1 MSNTIVHILLL
12 SDICANICQYTELN
26 IYKLS
31 PIKFQMNHNEIKLF
45 SPATVANVACGFDV
59 LGFCLDTVGDEMVI
73 RKVDKKGIRITK
85 IEGFKLPFETEL
97 NVAGVSALAM
107 YQELQPD
114 CGFEIEIKKNIK
126 PGSGI
131 GSSAA
136 SAVGS
141 VYGINAL
148 LESPLNK
155 TQLTRFAMKGEAF
168 ASGSEHA
175 DNIAPALFGG
185 FTLVKS
191 VNPLEILQIP
201 SPDNLYVT
209 IIHPQIEIKTAISRA
224 ILPKNIALQDAVTQW
239 ANVGSFIHSLHTSDY
254 PLMKR
259 SLHDVIIEP
268 HRSKLIPHYDEVK
281 KQTLNVGALGTNISG
296 SGPSIFSLCEG
307 IKTANQVK
315 DVMRKIYSNTG
326 IDFDI
331 HVSKM
336 NTQGVKVL

>member
-1 MSNTIVHILLL
+1 MLFLFLYIFLRS
-12 SDICANICQYTELN
+12 
-26 IYKLS
+26 
-31 PIKFQMNHNEIKLF
+31 FQINKSEIKLF

-59 LGFCLDTVGDEMVI
+59 LGLCLDTIGDEMVV
-73 RKVDKKGIRITK
+73 RKVDKKGVRITK

-148 LESPLNK
+148 LGSPLNK
-155 TQLTRFAMKGEAF
+155 TQLTQFAIKGEAL

-224 ILPKNIALQDAVTQW
+224 ILPKNVPLKAAINQW

-254 PLMKR
+254 PLMQR

-268 HRSKLIPHYDEVK
+268 HRSKLIPYYNGVK
-281 KQTLNVGALGTNISG
+281 QQTLNAGALGTNISG
-296 SGPSIFSLCEG
+296 SGPSIFSLCKG
-307 IKTANQVK
+307 IENANKVR
-315 DVMRKIYSNTG
+315 DVMRNIYSNTG
-326 IDFDI
+326 IEFDV
-331 HVSKM
+331 HVSKI
-336 NTQGVKVL
+336 NTQGVKIL

>member
-1 MSNTIVHILLL
+1 
-12 SDICANICQYTELN
+12 
-26 IYKLS
+26 
-31 PIKFQMNHNEIKLF
+31 MNKNEIKLF

-59 LGFCLDTVGDEMVI
+59 LGLCLDTIGDEMVV
-73 RKVDKKGIRITK
+73 RKVDEKGVRITK
-85 IEGFKLPFETEL
+85 IEGFKLPFETAL

-107 YQELQPD
+107 YQELEPD

-148 LESPLNK
+148 LGSPLNK
-155 TQLTRFAMKGEAF
+155 TQLTQFAIKGEAL

-191 VNPLEILQIP
+191 VSPLEILQIP

-224 ILPKNIALQDAVTQW
+224 ILPKNVPLKNAIIQW
-239 ANVGSFIHSLHTSDY
+239 ANVGSFIHSLHTRDY
-254 PLMKR
+254 PFMQR

-268 HRSKLIPHYDEVK
+268 HRSKLIPHYNEVK
-281 KQTLNVGALGTNISG
+281 QQTLNVGALGTNISG

-307 IKTANQVK
+307 IENANKVG
-315 DVMRKIYSNTG
+315 DVMRNIYSNTG
-326 IDFDI
+326 IKFDVHI
-331 HVSKM
+331 SKI
-336 NTQGVKVL
+336 NTQGVKIL

>member
-1 MSNTIVHILLL
+1 MKKS
-12 SDICANICQYTELN
+12 
-26 IYKLS
+26 
-31 PIKFQMNHNEIKLF
+31 EIKLF

-59 LGFCLDTVGDEMVI
+59 LGLCLDTIGDEMVV
-73 RKVDKKGIRITK
+73 RKVDKKGVRITK

-148 LESPLNK
+148 LGSPLNK
-155 TQLTRFAMKGEAF
+155 TQLTQFAIKGEAL

-191 VNPLEILQIP
+191 VSPLEILQIP

-224 ILPKNIALQDAVTQW
+224 ILPKNVPLKAAINQW

-254 PLMKR
+254 PLMQR

-268 HRSKLIPHYDEVK
+268 HRSKLIPYYNEVK
-281 KQTLNVGALGTNISG
+281 QQTLNVGALGTNISG
-296 SGPSIFSLCEG
+296 SGPSIFSLCKG
-307 IKTANQVK
+307 IENANKVR
-315 DVMRKIYSNTG
+315 DVMRNIYSNTG
-326 IDFDI
+326 IEFDV
-331 HVSKM
+331 HVSKI
-336 NTQGVKVL
+336 NTQGVKIL

>member
-1 MSNTIVHILLL
+1 
-12 SDICANICQYTELN
+12 
-26 IYKLS
+26 
-31 PIKFQMNHNEIKLF
+31 MNKSEITLF

-59 LGFCLDTVGDEMVI
+59 LGFCLDTIGDEMVV
-73 RKVDKKGIRITK
+73 RKVDKKGVKITK

-97 NVAGVSALAM
+97 NVAGVSALSM

-148 LESPLNK
+148 LGSPLNK
-155 TQLTRFAMKGEAF
+155 TQLTQFAMKGEAL

-191 VNPLEILQIP
+191 VNPLEIVQIP
-201 SPDNLYVT
+201 SPDNVYVT

-224 ILPKNIALQDAVTQW
+224 ILPKNVPLEDAISQW
-239 ANVGSFIHSLHTSDY
+239 ANVGSLIHSLHTSDY
-254 PLMKR
+254 PLMQR

-281 KQTLNVGALGTNISG
+281 QQTLNAGALGTNISG

-307 IKTANQVK
+307 IEIANQVR
-315 DVMRKIYSNTG
+315 DVMRNIYSNTG
-326 IDFDI
+326 IEFEI
-331 HVSKM
+331 HVSKI
-336 NTQGVKVL
+336 NTQGVKII